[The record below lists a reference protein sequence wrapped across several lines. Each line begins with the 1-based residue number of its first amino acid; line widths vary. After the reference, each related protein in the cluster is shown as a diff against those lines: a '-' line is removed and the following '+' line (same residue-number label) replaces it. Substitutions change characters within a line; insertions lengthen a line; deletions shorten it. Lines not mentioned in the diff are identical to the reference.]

1 MNESRTGLK
10 LIYPDRKDFSLIH
23 TFGSTVPDDAGLP
36 TTFSIYD
43 GRPIPNQMLP
53 DLRFTPPARALPFGC
68 VAETLTFDEGL
79 KTKSTL
85 NPDDFYVSVP
95 PYTYDEGR
103 DIRLALKTAID
114 RGFKKEDGT
123 FEKELAYFN
132 CYGSGMID
140 DFDAARFGL
149 WINQNEPRG
158 IIIGSWWYQAFM
170 DSPLGYFPLPS
181 FNTKEASLHCYL
193 GTGFESTYKDDYL
206 EVIPWIGQNWGA
218 KGVGYV
224 SREIF
229 NALMSQPYTG
239 AFTITNKP
247 SNSPVPV
254 GVQAEIDHFIYYFR
268 NKFNL

>member
-1 MNESRTGLK
+1 MNTGLSK
-10 LIYPDRKDFSLIH
+10 IYPDKRDFSLIP
-23 TFGSTVPDDAGLP
+23 TFGGTIPDGAGLP

-43 GRPIPNQMLP
+43 GRTIPDQLLP
-53 DLRFTPPARALPFGC
+53 DLRFTPPIGPLPMAC

-79 KTKSTL
+79 KTKEVL
-85 NPDDFYVSVP
+85 NPEDFYRAIP
-95 PYTYDEGR
+95 PYTDGQGR
-103 DIRLALKTAID
+103 DIRLGLKTAIS
-114 RGFKKEDGT
+114 RGFKKADGT

-158 IIIGSWWYQAFM
+158 IVIGSWWYLEFM
-170 DSPLGYFPLPS
+170 YSPLGYLPLPS
-181 FNTKEASLHCYL
+181 YNTNWASLHCYL

-206 EVIPWIGQNWGA
+206 EVIAWTGEEWGA

-229 NALMSQPYTG
+229 NTLMAQPYTG
-239 AFTITNKP
+239 CFTITNKP
-247 SNSPVPV
+247 SNAPIPV
-254 GVQAEIDHFIYYFR
+254 GAQAEIDHLIYYFR
-268 NKFNL
+268 NKFHV